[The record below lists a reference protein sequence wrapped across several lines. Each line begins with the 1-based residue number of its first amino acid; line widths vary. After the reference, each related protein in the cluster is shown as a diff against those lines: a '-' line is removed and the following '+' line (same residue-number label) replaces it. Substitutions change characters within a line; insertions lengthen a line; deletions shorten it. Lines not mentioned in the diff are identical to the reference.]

1 MKKVD
6 YISRLSDDEILDA
19 MEILSA
25 LDEYPLQYQRNVA
38 KLFVHNNLELIIKTV
53 KQARLKGIKN
63 AYNWIH
69 NH

>member
-63 AYNWIH
+63 AYN
-69 NH
+69 

>member
-6 YISRLSDDEILDA
+6 YISSLSDDEILDA
-19 MEILSA
+19 MEILSS

-63 AYNWIH
+63 AYN
-69 NH
+69 